1 MTPKLRDYQ
10 ELGIKLI
17 GQEIAKGNKAVCFV
31 MATGLGKTTTASE
44 LCRRHLAKVPHG
56 KILWMVHREEL
67 VTQAYDELTLFGLSC
82 GVIMAS
88 PTRTVNPYR
97 RVQVA
102 SIQTMIARKIFLDD
116 ITLVIHDEAHHGPSA
131 SWATLP
137 NTYKARGAIIIGPT
151 ATPIRGDLVG
161 LGDIY
166 DALVQPISTRR
177 AIERGF
183 LVPYDF
189 VRPPFPLKNDEIAQS
204 PVDAYQENCPGE
216 KAIVFAAHIVA
227 ATKFVEE
234 FNAAGISAVLVTGK
248 TPSEERREK
257 LAKYKSGFF
266 RVLVNVGIATEG
278 FNDPPTSCVI
288 LARSV
293 GSIGFY
299 LQTIGRGLRP
309 CNGKKRLMIIDL
321 HGSSWIHEEPDKEH
335 DWQLEGEAIKK
346 PGQVNPERFCA
357 GCGVLLDGDATICD
371 LCQEARPEL
380 VPPTVLG
387 IKLVKYAAKLK
398 EDPTKR
404 AETLARWIMMGQ
416 AKGWK
421 YGAAFHKYKAV
432 YQIPPDLEI
441 TTMAK
446 AIIKAKREKEKDD
459 ADRS

>member
-1 MTPKLRDYQ
+1 MTRKLHDYQ

-17 GQEIAKGNKAVCFV
+17 GKEVVAGRKAVCFV
-31 MATGLGKTTTASE
+31 MGTGLGKTVTIAE
-44 LCRRHLAKVPHG
+44 LCRRHLAKVPNG

-67 VTQAYDELTLFGLSC
+67 VTQAYDELTLFGLQC

-97 RVQVA
+97 RVQVG
-102 SIQTMIARKIFLDD
+102 SIQTMIARKIILDG

-131 SWATLP
+131 LWATLP
-137 NTYKARGAIIIGPT
+137 NTYKARGAVIIGPT
-151 ATPIRGDLVG
+151 ATPIRGDGVG

-166 DALVQPISTRR
+166 DALVQPISTKR

-189 VRPPFPLKNDEIAQS
+189 VRPPYPLKNDEIAQS

-227 ATKFVEE
+227 ATKFLEE
-234 FNAAGISAVLVTGK
+234 FNAAGIPAVLVTGK
-248 TPSEERREK
+248 TPSDERREK
-257 LAKYKSGFF
+257 LAKYKNGTY

-299 LQTIGRGLRP
+299 LQTIGRGLRLSS
-309 CNGKKRLMIIDL
+309 GKTRLMIIDL

-335 DWQLEGEAIKK
+335 DWQLQGEAIKCPK
-346 PGQVNPERFCA
+346 TVNPERFCA
-357 GCGVLLDGDATICD
+357 GCGVLLQPDEV
-371 LCQEARPEL
+371 LCPDCLTKRPEL
-380 VPPTVLG
+380 LAPTVLN

-398 EDPTKR
+398 EDPKKR
-404 AETLARWIMMGQ
+404 AEYLARLIMLGQ
-416 AKGWK
+416 SKGYK
-421 YGAAFHKYKAV
+421 YGAAFAKYKAI

-446 AIIKAKREKEKDD
+446 AIVKAAREKVKDEL
-459 ADRS
+459 